1 MELRGLSSG
10 AAVVPRY
17 DGLWRD
23 DSAPA
28 PAYLS
33 GVTQTPSS
41 SVEELARRWAPE
53 LWRGFVTVL
62 VARDPP
68 PHLRSRRA
76 KLLSSAATWMGAVLL
91 LVALIGILRSAGQG
105 HVSVSPSGF
114 NFGSAQPKTADIA
127 AVLGVLFLCV
137 RSPLLA
143 WRIGFVA
150 ILVLP
155 FVGDNRA
162 IRAPMA
168 IAILICYVV
177 AGLRHGRAP
186 AWAMSLL
193 NLLPVWA
200 FMRGQERPLLTT
212 LALFVIQVALD
223 ARLVS
228 RRTGHALAEQVAQ
241 SELDDAHRALLEER
255 TRIARE
261 MHDIVAHHMSL
272 IAVQAETAP
281 YRRDDLSEG
290 TKEEFAALSAAAREA
305 LNDVRRLLG
314 VLRSDGPAER
324 SPQPKLTDIA
334 TLVDASRRAGASINL
349 SMPADDNAAISHA
362 VGLCAYRI
370 VQEALANAGR
380 HAPGA
385 WVQVAVERDP
395 DVLRLDIVNGP
406 QTMDGD
412 PSDDSSRRPGH
423 GLAGM
428 RERVALLG
436 GSISAEPNIL
446 GGFAVSAVLPLADAA
461 P

>member
-1 MELRGLSSG
+1 MTASG
-10 AAVVPRY
+10 TTTKPPR
-17 DGLWRD
+17 RRTF
-23 DSAPA
+23 
-28 PAYLS
+28 S
-33 GVTQTPSS
+33 GVTETPSTGI
-41 SVEELARRWAPE
+41 EELVRRWAPE

-62 VARDPP
+62 IARDPP
-68 PHLRSRRA
+68 PQLRSRRA
-76 KLLSSAATWMGAVLL
+76 RTLVTAATWIGAALL
-91 LVALIGILRSAGQG
+91 LVALIGILRSASRGTVFVG
-105 HVSVSPSGF
+105 PAKVGFGPSE
-114 NFGSAQPKTADIA
+114 PKTADIA
-127 AVLGVLFLCV
+127 AVLGVLLLCV
-137 RSPLLA
+137 RYPLLA

-150 ILVLP
+150 IFLLSL
-155 FVGDNRA
+155 GGNNHA

-168 IAILICYVV
+168 IAILICYAV
-177 AGLRHGRAP
+177 AGLRHGRAT

-200 FMRGQERPLLTT
+200 FMPGQGRPLLTT
-212 LALFVIQVALD
+212 LALLVVQVALD
-223 ARLVS
+223 ATIVS

-241 SELDDAHRALLEER
+241 SELDEAHRALLEER

-261 MHDIVAHHMSL
+261 MHDVVAHHMSL

-281 YRRDDLSEG
+281 YRLDDLSEG
-290 TKEEFAALSAAAREA
+290 TKEEFAALSSAAREA

-324 SPQPKLTDIA
+324 SPQPKLADVA
-334 TLVDASRRAGASINL
+334 TLVEASRRAGVSIDL
-349 SMPADDNAAISHA
+349 SMPRDDGPAISHA

-406 QTMDGD
+406 ATTDA
-412 PSDDSSRRPGH
+412 PASDDSGRFGQ
-423 GLAGM
+423 GIAGM

-436 GSISAEPNIL
+436 GSLSAEPNIL
-446 GGFAVSAVLPLADAA
+446 GGFAVSAVLPLAEAA